1 VTRPK
6 DASVYSRGEF
16 IRMCARGAGAFGV
29 ACLLPIRS
37 LAQTADLRTRAD
49 SFQLDMRGF
58 VQWILSEYEPS
69 IRLGGGAG
77 RYPRQPGQTS
87 PALYGVADMACTLYT
102 VGALH
107 PSVKER
113 EEWAAAFE
121 LFQNP
126 STGWFIEK
134 DPRTLSQ
141 QHNTA
146 FALGAMQLF
155 DLSPRYPLNMGSEY
169 SDISAYLNSLN
180 WKTGVYTDSHK
191 GAGIGSIYT
200 LVPTLHSTAW
210 FSKYFETCDEL
221 FDPNNGMMGRD
232 KSAGGD
238 MDQIG
243 GTFHYSFLYQFFN
256 RQMLYPEK
264 RIDAV
269 LRLQQPNGYWS
280 TSNHLWLTLDAIYLM
295 TRTLRYCP
303 HRYEDVRACVQ
314 RTLRALQQDVYSP
327 EGRKTVFS
335 KMDGVHSLTAAIS
348 IAAEAQNFLGI
359 KEVITD
365 WPLKLVLDRRPF
377 I

>member
-1 VTRPK
+1 
-6 DASVYSRGEF
+6 
-16 IRMCARGAGAFGV
+16 
-29 ACLLPIRS
+29 
-37 LAQTADLRTRAD
+37 
-49 SFQLDMRGF
+49 
-58 VQWILSEYEPS
+58 
-69 IRLGGGAG
+69 
-77 RYPRQPGQTS
+77 
-87 PALYGVADMACTLYT
+87 
-102 VGALH
+102 
-107 PSVKER
+107 
-113 EEWAAAFE
+113 
-121 LFQNP
+121 
-126 STGWFIEK
+126 
-134 DPRTLSQ
+134 
-141 QHNTA
+141 
-146 FALGAMQLF
+146 MQLF